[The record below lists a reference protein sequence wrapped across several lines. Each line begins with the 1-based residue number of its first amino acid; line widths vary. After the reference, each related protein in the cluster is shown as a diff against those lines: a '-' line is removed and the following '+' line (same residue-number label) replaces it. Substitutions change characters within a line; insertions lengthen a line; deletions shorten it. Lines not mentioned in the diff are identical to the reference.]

1 MQRVLVTV
9 LLILALLGGGYVAI
23 RALLPESTTTSAQ
36 VYATQPVARGDI
48 RVAVEG
54 FGNLEP
60 SFMSSITAAAEGE
73 VEAVYVER
81 GQRIEEGQLVALIR
95 NDQLGFQLSQAEIE
109 VERLRADLARLLG
122 VNPDRVLDVDPTSE
136 IIVRASHAGRVEGL
150 SVFRDGTSRPVAP
163 GLTVEN
169 NEEIARIVDDSKLII
184 TALLLPGEY
193 EQVAVG
199 NQVEIHLAQ
208 FDGYIS
214 GTITDINHNPIADQG
229 RYVYRATVEIPHPG
243 LLQPGLET
251 NLYVLNGDRRIPIR
265 EPQFI
270 DRFGD
275 ETRLY
280 APAKGTVT
288 RVHVQPG
295 SQVQTGD
302 PIISLGGQAS
312 AEFVQQL
319 QFELRQKELELE
331 QKQDIQDRLE
341 VRSPITGTVAFV
353 SAEPGWR
360 VEPGWHLASIFDNKK
375 MNLHIRIDEVDVVHI
390 QEGMEAHITVEAMPG
405 RSWTGQVITVDMMG
419 RAEDGIAQYGVFI
432 EVDDTSDLKPGM
444 TANVEIFVG
453 EKKNVLLIPIE
464 AVFEHDGQVVVE
476 VLGDDGRPVMVP
488 VELGLADDRQAE
500 VTAGL
505 EEGQE
510 VVVGSLLDRLEGQP
524 LDPAQTPLPGIPSPS
539 DGEPMPIP
547 EPDRPAG

>member
-1 MQRVLVTV
+1 MMQRVLVTV

-23 RALLPESTTTSAQ
+23 RALLPDSTSTSAQ
-36 VYATQPVARGDI
+36 VYATQPVVRGDI

-81 GQRIEEGQLVALIR
+81 GQRVEEGQLVALIR

-109 VERLRADLARLLG
+109 VERLRADLSRLLG
-122 VNPDRVLDVDPTSE
+122 VSPDRVLDVDPTSE
-136 IIVRASHAGRVEGL
+136 IIVRAGHAGRVEGL
-150 SVFRDGTSRPVAP
+150 SVFRDGTDRPVAP

-184 TALLLPGEY
+184 TARLLPGEFA
-193 EQVAVG
+193 QVAVG
-199 NQVEIHLAQ
+199 NQVEIRQAQ
-208 FDGYIS
+208 FDGYIT
-214 GTITDINHNPIADQG
+214 GVITDLNPNPIADQG
-229 RYVYRATVEIPHPG
+229 RYVYRATIEIPHPG
-243 LLQPGLET
+243 LLQPGMET
-251 NLYVLNGDRRIPIR
+251 NLYVLNGDQRIPIKD
-265 EPQFI
+265 PQFI

-275 ETRLY
+275 ETRIY

-288 RVHVQPG
+288 RVYVQAG
-295 SQVQTGD
+295 SQVQAGD
-302 PIISLGGQAS
+302 PILSLGGQAS

-331 QKQDIQDRLE
+331 QKQDIQNRLE
-341 VRSPITGTVAFV
+341 VRSPIAGTVAFV

-360 VEPGWHLASIFDNKK
+360 VEPGWHLASIFDNKR
-375 MNLHIRIDEVDVVHI
+375 MNLYIRVDEVDVIHI
-390 QEGMEAHITVEAMPG
+390 QEGMEARITVEAVPG
-405 RSWTGQVITVDMMG
+405 RSWVGEVITVDMMG

-432 EVDDTSDLKPGM
+432 EVEDTSDLKPGM

-488 VELGLADDRQAE
+488 VELGLVDDRQAE
-500 VTAGL
+500 AVAGL
-505 EEGQE
+505 EEGQK
-510 VVVGSLLDRLEGQP
+510 VIVGSLLDRLEGQP
-524 LDPAQTPLPGIPSPS
+524 LDPGQTLPGLPSPS
-539 DGEPMPIP
+539 DGGPMVP
-547 EPDRPAG
+547 EMERPAG

>member
-9 LLILALLGGGYVAI
+9 FLILALLGGGYVAI
-23 RALLPESTTTSAQ
+23 RALLPESTSTSAQ
-36 VYATQPVARGDI
+36 VYATRPVVRGDI

-60 SFMSSITAAAEGE
+60 SFLSSITAAAEGE

-122 VNPDRVLDVDPTSE
+122 VSHDRVLDVDPTSE
-136 IIVRASHAGRVEGL
+136 ITVRATHAGRVEGL
-150 SVFRDGTSRPVAP
+150 SVFRDGVSRPVAP

-184 TALLLPGEY
+184 SAQLLPGEY
-193 EQVAVG
+193 QQVAVG
-199 NQVEIHLAQ
+199 NQVEIRMGQ
-208 FDGYIS
+208 FDGFVS
-214 GTITDINHNPIADQG
+214 GTITDINHNPVTDQG
-229 RYVYRATVEIPHPG
+229 RFTYRATVEIPHPG
-243 LLQPGLET
+243 LLQPGMEV
-251 NLYVLNGDRRIPIR
+251 NLTVVNGDQRVPIR
-265 EPQFI
+265 DPQLI

-280 APAKGTVT
+280 APSKGTVT

-295 SQVQTGD
+295 SQVQAGD
-302 PIISLGGQAS
+302 PILSLGGQAS
-312 AEFVQQL
+312 AEYVQQL

-331 QKQDIQDRLE
+331 QKQDIKNRLE
-341 VRSPITGTVAFV
+341 VRSPISGTVAFV

-360 VEPGWHLASIFDNKK
+360 VESGWHLVSIFDNKK
-375 MNLHIRIDEVDVVHI
+375 MNLHVRIDEVDVVHV
-390 QEGMEAHITVEAMPG
+390 QEGMQGRITVEAMPG
-405 RSWTGQVITVDMMG
+405 RSWVGEVITVDMMG

-432 EVDDTSDLKPGM
+432 EVEDTHDLKPGM

-488 VELGLADDRQAE
+488 VELGLVDDRQAE
-500 VTAGL
+500 VVAGL

-524 LDPAQTPLPGIPSPS
+524 LDPGQTPVPGLPSPPG
-539 DGEPMPIP
+539 GEPMPIP
-547 EPDRPAG
+547 ELTVP